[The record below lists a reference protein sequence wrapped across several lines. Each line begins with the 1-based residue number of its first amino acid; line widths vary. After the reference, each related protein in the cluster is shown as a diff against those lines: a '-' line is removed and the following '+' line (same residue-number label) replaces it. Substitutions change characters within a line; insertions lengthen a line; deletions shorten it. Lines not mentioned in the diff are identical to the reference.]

1 MGRIKK
7 KKLLFCATIVCF
19 FFVCFFFKEAIQEN
33 SDTNKLGDCIGA
45 LGALLRDRLSENK
58 AKAGKS

>member
-1 MGRIKK
+1 MGRIKKK
-7 KKLLFCATIVCF
+7 KKLLFCATIVF
-19 FFVCFFFKEAIQEN
+19 FFFKEAIQEN

>member
-7 KKLLFCATIVCF
+7 KKSYCFVPLLF
-19 FFVCFFFKEAIQEN
+19 FFFKEAIQEN